1 MWQVLFFIFLTTLFW
16 GVSPILEKYGLGLVD
31 PITAVYIRSVVV
43 FILLSAYYLST
54 RGISSLIAVSP
65 KAVIAFTLSG
75 LFAGLLGMWTY
86 FKALQVSPSSK
97 VVPLVATY
105 PLITA
110 ILGVLI
116 LGEKFSWQR
125 FLGTALIVLG
135 VLLVK

>member
-16 GVSPILEKYGLGLVD
+16 GVSPILEKYGLSMVD
-31 PITAVYIRSVVV
+31 PVTAIYIRTVIV
-43 FILLSAYYLST
+43 FIILSIFYIST
-54 RGISSLIAVSP
+54 RGISNLTSAPP
-65 KAVIAFTLSG
+65 KAVAAFALSG

-110 ILGVLI
+110 VLGVLI

-125 FLGTALIVLG
+125 FFGTILIVIG